1 MGWFESGKAA
11 GVILGDEP
19 LDLTY
24 DFLKQLAEVYQDGCE
39 RKPTL
44 EEVRTTLEMVLIN
57 AGEEYVGDLAVREV
71 TAVTIKTAKKRKS
84 QPYKQGDVLAIPIE
98 GGRFAFGRLMLV
110 SKSRGMLVEVFR
122 EVSDR
127 KQLSPSIL
135 ASGRLFHPLRFLANL
150 RAGGDGIKSWRWT
163 VVASDDGYAMTEKDW
178 ALEFKAPDPRGGWS
192 AINMRDNKFYQLSDD
207 QAARMEDTQFWSIE
221 DVEDRIVE
229 ELKREERLSNAK
241 ADGKS

>member
-24 DFLKQLAEVYQDGCE
+24 DFLKQLAQVYQEGCE

-44 EEVRTTLEMVLIN
+44 EEVRTLLEMVLIN
-57 AGEEYVGDLAVREV
+57 AGEEHVGDLAEREV
-71 TAVTIKTAKKRKS
+71 SAVTIKTAKKRKS

-110 SKSRGMLVEVFR
+110 SKLDGMLIEVFR

-127 KQLSPSIL
+127 KEFRPSIVK
-135 ASGRLFHPLRFLANL
+135 SGRLFHPMRFLGNL
-150 RAGGDGIKSWRWT
+150 RAGGDGIKCWRWT
-163 VVASDDGYAMTEKDW
+163 VVAPNSDYAMTDEDW
-178 ALEFKAPDPRGGWS
+178 AMEFKAHGDHGEWC
-192 AINMRDNKFYQLSDD
+192 AITLRNNDWHPLTSEESKGMEP
-207 QAARMEDTQFWSIE
+207 AAFSCIQ
-221 DVEDRIVE
+221 DVEERIVE
-229 ELKREERLSNAK
+229 ELNREERLSK
-241 ADGKS
+241 AQTNGKS